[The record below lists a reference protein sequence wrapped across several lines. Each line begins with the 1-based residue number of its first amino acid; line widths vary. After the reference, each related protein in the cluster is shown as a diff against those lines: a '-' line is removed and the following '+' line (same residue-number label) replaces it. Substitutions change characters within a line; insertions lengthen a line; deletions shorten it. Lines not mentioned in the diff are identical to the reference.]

1 MDEDR
6 IRRYWDKINLIS
18 KRSDEI
24 REWIDISP
32 EDFVKDE
39 KTKLATYKAFQ
50 EIVEA
55 CMDII
60 AMMCKDL
67 KIPPKDD
74 YTNIELLGNKI
85 PFDNTEKTLIE
96 ANGLKNRLFH
106 RYNST
111 DDLRAFESIREILP
125 EILNVVKGVK
135 KWMRDIEQ
143 IRKDLEFLFKKVLAV
158 VIYGSR
164 VTGENTERSDIDV
177 CIVAPNTNS
186 SEIFRETLSVNY
198 DIKIFELMTLYL
210 KMEVIKNHEIVYAS
224 DVLEFYKYL
233 YFFRKL
239 WKDQEHRQ
247 ELTKEEALHIFG

>member
-32 EDFVKDE
+32 EDFAKDE

-96 ANGLKNRLFH
+96 ANGLRNRLVH
-106 RYNST
+106 GRNST

-125 EILNVVKGVK
+125 GILNVVKGIK
-135 KWMRDIEQ
+135 KWTKDIEQ
-143 IRKDLEFLFKKVLAV
+143 IRKDLEFLSEKVLAV

-164 VTGENTERSDIDV
+164 VTGENTERSDIDELLIALLFLKKCE
-177 CIVAPNTNS
+177 CIPEFFYNS
-186 SEIFRETLSVNY
+186 FLHKFTLFVKHFSSFINGAN
-198 DIKIFELMTLYL
+198 KINA
-210 KMEVIKNHEIVYAS
+210 K
-224 DVLEFYKYL
+224 
-233 YFFRKL
+233 FFP
-239 WKDQEHRQ
+239 EPS
-247 ELTKEEALHIFG
+247 F